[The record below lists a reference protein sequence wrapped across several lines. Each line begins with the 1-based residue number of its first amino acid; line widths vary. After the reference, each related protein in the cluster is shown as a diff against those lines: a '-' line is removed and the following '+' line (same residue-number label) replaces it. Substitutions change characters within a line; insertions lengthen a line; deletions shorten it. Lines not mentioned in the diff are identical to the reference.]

1 MVFEHP
7 AQLDA
12 LTPLLVPRRQ
22 GALRLG
28 GTMAD
33 HPKRA
38 EWERELNRAYRAC
51 GCDTGAAGM
60 IAGTFAGVVIAI
72 AMVLL
77 DRWTL
82 LGAACVAFLFAFAGA
97 AAGKLAGV
105 LAARARLARVV
116 REIQALVG
124 V

>member
-1 MVFEHP
+1 MLFEHP
-7 AQLDA
+7 AQLNA
-12 LTPLLVPRRQ
+12 LTPLLVPRRES
-22 GALRLG
+22 ALRLG

-33 HPKRA
+33 HPKRV
-38 EWERELNRAYRAC
+38 EWERDLNRAYRAC

-60 IAGTFAGVVIAI
+60 IAGTFLGVALTI

-82 LGAACVAFLFAFAGA
+82 LSAAGVVFLFAFAGA
-97 AAGKLAGV
+97 AAGKFAGV
-105 LAARARLARVV
+105 VHARARLKRLV
-116 REIQALVG
+116 REIQTLVG